1 MKNKSTSE
9 FDASVQALAD
19 ARYNH
24 HFAWLGQQVTE
35 QGLSFRVW
43 APGAKQ
49 IDVICAQTGRRIT
62 RLTQSHPSGFFEK
75 TLGNRRRPID
85 YRLSFDGGDPV
96 ADAYAYGD
104 LLDPTAQYFYAE
116 GQQIDAYRWLGAQHH
131 EYGGVSGV
139 RFTVWAP
146 NAQRVAVIGDFNG
159 WDASRHGL
167 KHYPDAGI
175 WAIFIP
181 DAEPGQAYKFHVMGA
196 DGVVREKADPYAR
209 QMERSPATASLVPVN
224 TNFQWTDAQ
233 WMKER
238 GAQHT
243 PSSAISIYECQ
254 LASWMRDYDNH
265 YLSYEELAER
275 LISHAKALGF
285 THIQLMPVSEYP
297 FDGSWGYQP
306 VGLYAPTSRFGLLD
320 DFKAFVN
327 RCHEAGLGV
336 LLDWVPGHFPSDP
349 HGLAEFDGTAL
360 YEHADPRRGFHP
372 DWNTYIYNYGR
383 NEVRSFLLSNAD
395 FWLSECHIDGLRVD
409 AVASMLY
416 LDYSRAAGEW
426 IPNEHGGRENL
437 EAVAFLQALNSLMY
451 ANHPGIMMIAEE
463 STAWPGVSHPVDQ
476 GGLGFG
482 YKWNMGWMNDTL
494 RYISKDPIHR
504 AYHHD
509 DMTFSMVYAR
519 DENFILSISHDE
531 CVHGKGSLLNKM
543 PGDDWQKR
551 ANLRAYW
558 AYMWAHPGKKLLF
571 MGMEFGQYREWNHDH
586 GLDWYLLERAEHRQ
600 LMDYVARLNQLYT
613 QYPALYEADQ
623 DAEGFCWLQAHNK
636 DQSILAWVRS
646 APNAQQVIVV
656 CNYTPTVVHDYRVG
670 APSMG
675 QPQVLLNS
683 DEASFGG
690 SDVNPSPRLESMP
703 WDGCEQ
709 SICLTLPPLAT
720 VWLVVR

>member
-1 MKNKSTSE
+1 MKNKATSE

-24 HFAWLGQQVTE
+24 HFTWLGQHLTE
-35 QGLSFRVW
+35 RGLSFRVW
-43 APGAKQ
+43 APSVKQ
-49 IDVICAQTGRRIT
+49 VDVMCAQTGRKIT
-62 RLTQSHPSGFFEK
+62 RLIRSHPSGFFEK
-75 TLGNRRRPID
+75 TLGNRRRPVE
-85 YRLSFDGGDPV
+85 YRLSYDGGEPV
-96 ADAYAYGD
+96 ADAYAYND
-104 LLDPTAQYFYAE
+104 LLDAAAQYFYAE
-116 GQQIDAYRWLGAQHH
+116 GQQTDAYRWLGAHH
-131 EYGGVSGV
+131 CEFDGVSGV
-139 RFTVWAP
+139 RFSVWAP

-167 KHYPDAGI
+167 KYYPDAGV

-181 DAEPGQAYKFHVMGA
+181 GAQAGQAYKFHVLGA

-209 QMERSPATASLVPVN
+209 QMERSPATASLVSAN
-224 TNFQWTDAQ
+224 SEFEWTDTQ
-233 WMKER
+233 WMTQR

-243 PSSAISIYECQ
+243 PRSAISIYEVQ

-265 YLSYEELAER
+265 YLSYGELAER

-306 VGLYAPTSRFGLLD
+306 VGLYAPTSRFGSLD
-320 DFKAFVN
+320 DFKDFVN
-327 RCHEAGLGV
+327 RCHQAGLGV

-416 LDYSRAAGEW
+416 LDYSRAEGEW

-494 RYISKDPIHR
+494 RYMSKDPIHR
-504 AYHHD
+504 SYHHD

-586 GLDWYLLERAEHRQ
+586 GLDWYLLDQIEHRQ

-613 QYPALYEADQ
+613 NYPALYAADQ
-623 DAEGFCWLQAHNK
+623 DADGFCWLQAHNK
-636 DQSILAWVRS
+636 EQSILAWVRS
-646 APNAQQVIVV
+646 GPNAQKVIVV
-656 CNYTPTVVHDYRVG
+656 CNYTPTVIHGYRVG
-670 APSMG
+670 VPSMG
-675 QPQVLLNS
+675 QTQVLLNS

-690 SDVNPSPRLESMP
+690 SGVHPSPRLEPMP

-709 SICLTLPPLAT
+709 SVCLTLPPLAT
-720 VWLVVR
+720 VWLVVN

>member
-1 MKNKSTSE
+1 MKNKTTSE

-24 HFAWLGQQVTE
+24 HFAWLGQHVTE

-43 APGAKQ
+43 APGTTQ
-49 IDVICAQTGRRIT
+49 VDVVCAQTGRKIT
-62 RLTQSHPSGFFEK
+62 RLTRSHRSGFFEK
-75 TLGNRRRPID
+75 TLGNRRRPIG
-85 YRLSFDGGDPV
+85 YRLSFDGGEPM

-104 LLDPTAQYFYAE
+104 LLDTTAQYFYAE
-116 GQQIDAYRWLGAQHH
+116 GQQIDAYRWLGAQHC
-131 EYGGVSGV
+131 EFDGVSGV
-139 RFTVWAP
+139 RFAVWAP
-146 NAQRVAVIGDFNG
+146 NAQRIAVIGDFNG
-159 WDASRHGL
+159 WDASKHGL
-167 KHYPDAGI
+167 KHYRDAGV

-181 DAEPGQAYKFHVMGA
+181 HAQAGQAYKFHVLGA

-209 QMERSPATASLVPVN
+209 QMERSPATASLVPAN
-224 TNFQWTDAQ
+224 TDFEWTDTQ
-233 WMKER
+233 WMTER

-243 PSSAISIYECQ
+243 PSSAISIYEVQ

-265 YLSYEELAER
+265 YLSYDELAER

-306 VGLYAPTSRFGLLD
+306 VGLYAPTSRFGSLD
-320 DFKAFVN
+320 DFKDFVN
-327 RCHEAGLGV
+327 RCHQAGLGV

-416 LDYSRAAGEW
+416 LDYSRAEGEW
-426 IPNEHGGRENL
+426 IPNERGGRENL

-494 RYISKDPIHR
+494 RYMSKDPVHR
-504 AYHHD
+504 SYHHD

-586 GLDWYLLERAEHRQ
+586 GLDWYLLDQAEHCQ

-613 QYPALYEADQ
+613 QYPALYAADQ
-623 DAEGFCWLQAHNK
+623 DADGFCWLQAHNK
-636 DQSILAWVRS
+636 EQSVLAWVRS
-646 APNAQQVIVV
+646 APKAEKVIVV
-656 CNYTPTVVHDYRVG
+656 CNYTPTVIHGYRVG
-670 APSMG
+670 VPSMG
-675 QPQVLLNS
+675 QPQLLLNS

-690 SDVNPSPRLESMP
+690 SNINPSPRLEPMP

-709 SICLTLPPLAT
+709 SVTLTLPPLAT
-720 VWLVVR
+720 VWLVVN

>member
-1 MKNKSTSE
+1 MKNNSTSD

-24 HFAWLGQQVTE
+24 HFTWLGQHVTE
-35 QGLSFRVW
+35 RGLSFRVW
-43 APGAKQ
+43 APGVQ
-49 IDVICAQTGRRIT
+49 QVDVICAQTGRKIT
-62 RLTQSHPSGFFEK
+62 RLTLSHPSGFFEK
-75 TLGNRRRPID
+75 TLGNRRRPIE
-85 YRLSFDGGDPV
+85 YRLSYDGGEPV

-104 LLDPTAQYFYAE
+104 LLDSTAQYFYAE
-116 GQQIDAYRWLGAQHH
+116 GQQTDAYRWLGAHH
-131 EYGGVSGV
+131 CEFGGVSGV
-139 RFTVWAP
+139 RFSVWAP

-167 KHYPDAGI
+167 KQYSDAGV

-181 DAEPGQAYKFHVMGA
+181 KVQAGQAYKFHVLGA
-196 DGVVREKADPYAR
+196 DGVVREKSDPFAR
-209 QMERSPATASLVPVN
+209 QMERSPATASLVPTN
-224 TNFQWTDAQ
+224 THFAWADQQ
-233 WMKER
+233 WMAER

-243 PSSAISIYECQ
+243 PSSAISIYEVQ

-265 YLSYEELAER
+265 YLTYGELAER
-275 LISHAKALGF
+275 LISHTKALGF

-306 VGLYAPTSRFGLLD
+306 VGLYAPTSRFGSLD
-320 DFKAFVN
+320 DFKDFVN
-327 RCHEAGLGV
+327 RCHQAGLGV

-349 HGLAEFDGTAL
+349 HGLAQFDGTAL

-416 LDYSRAAGEW
+416 LDYSRAEGEW
-426 IPNEHGGRENL
+426 IPNAHGGRENL

-494 RYISKDPIHR
+494 RYMSKDPIHR
-504 AYHHD
+504 SYHHD

-586 GLDWYLLERAEHRQ
+586 GLDWYLLDQIEHRQ
-600 LMDYVARLNQLYT
+600 LMDYIARLNQLYSK
-613 QYPALYEADQ
+613 YPALYAADQ

-636 DQSILAWVRS
+636 EQSILAWVRS
-646 APNAQQVIVV
+646 VSNAQKVIVV
-656 CNYTPTVVHDYRVG
+656 CNYTPTVIHDYRVG
-670 APSMG
+670 VPSKG

-683 DEASFGG
+683 DDASFGG
-690 SDVNPSPRLESMP
+690 SGVEPNPRLEPMP

-709 SICLTLPPLAT
+709 SVCLTLPPLAT
-720 VWLVVR
+720 VWLVVN

>member
-1 MKNKSTSE
+1 MKNKTTSE
-9 FDASVQALAD
+9 FDTSVQALAD

-24 HFAWLGQQVTE
+24 HFAWLGQHVTE

-43 APGAKQ
+43 APGTTQ
-49 IDVICAQTGRRIT
+49 VDVVCAQTGRKIT
-62 RLTQSHPSGFFEK
+62 RLTRSHRSGFFEK
-75 TLGNRRRPID
+75 TLGNRRRPIG
-85 YRLSFDGGDPV
+85 YRLSFDGGEPM

-104 LLDPTAQYFYAE
+104 LLDTTAQYFYAE
-116 GQQIDAYRWLGAQHH
+116 GQQIDAYRWLGAQHC
-131 EYGGVSGV
+131 EFDGVSGV
-139 RFTVWAP
+139 RFAVWAP
-146 NAQRVAVIGDFNG
+146 NAQRIAVIGDFNG
-159 WDASRHGL
+159 WDASKHGL
-167 KHYPDAGI
+167 KHYRDAGV

-181 DAEPGQAYKFHVMGA
+181 HAQAGEAYKFHVLGA

-209 QMERSPATASLVPVN
+209 QMERSPATASLVPAN
-224 TNFQWTDAQ
+224 ADFEWTDTQ
-233 WMKER
+233 WMTER

-243 PSSAISIYECQ
+243 PSSAISIYEVQ

-265 YLSYEELAER
+265 YLSYDELAER
-275 LISHAKALGF
+275 LISHTKALGF

-306 VGLYAPTSRFGLLD
+306 VGLYAPTSRFGSLD
-320 DFKAFVN
+320 DFKDFVN
-327 RCHEAGLGV
+327 RCHQAGLGV

-416 LDYSRAAGEW
+416 LDYSRAEGEW
-426 IPNEHGGRENL
+426 IPNERGGRENL

-494 RYISKDPIHR
+494 RYMSKDPVHR
-504 AYHHD
+504 SYHHD

-586 GLDWYLLERAEHRQ
+586 GLDWYLLDQAEHCQ

-613 QYPALYEADQ
+613 QYPALYAADQ
-623 DAEGFCWLQAHNK
+623 DADGFCWLQAHNK
-636 DQSILAWVRS
+636 EQSVLAWVRS
-646 APNAQQVIVV
+646 APKAEKVIVV
-656 CNYTPTVVHDYRVG
+656 CNYTPTVIHGYRVG
-670 APSMG
+670 VPSMG
-675 QPQVLLNS
+675 QPQLLLNS

-690 SDVNPSPRLESMP
+690 SNINPSPRLEPMP
-703 WDGCEQ
+703 WDDCEQ
-709 SICLTLPPLAT
+709 SVTLTLPPLAT
-720 VWLVVR
+720 VWLVVN

>member
-1 MKNKSTSE
+1 MKNKATSE
-9 FDASVQALAD
+9 FDVSVQALAD
-19 ARYNH
+19 ARYNN
-24 HFAWLGQQVTE
+24 HFAWLGQHLTE

-49 IDVICAQTGRRIT
+49 VDVLCAQTGRKIT
-62 RLTQSHPSGFFEK
+62 RLTLNHPSGFFEK
-75 TLGNRRRPID
+75 TLGNRRRPIG
-85 YRLSFDGGDPV
+85 YRLSFDGGEPV
-96 ADAYAYGD
+96 ADAYAYGN
-104 LLDPTAQYFYAE
+104 LLDATAQYFYAE
-116 GQQIDAYRWLGAQHH
+116 GQQTDAYRWLGAQHC
-131 EYGGVSGV
+131 EFDDVSGV

-146 NAQRVAVIGDFNG
+146 NAQRVAVVGDFNG
-159 WDASRHGL
+159 WDASKHGL
-167 KHYPDAGI
+167 KHYADAGI
-175 WAIFIP
+175 WVIFIP
-181 DAEPGQAYKFHVMGA
+181 NAQVGQAYKFHVLGA
-196 DGVVREKADPYAR
+196 DGLVREKADPYAR
-209 QMERSPATASLVPVN
+209 QMERSPATASLVPVD
-224 TNFQWTDAQ
+224 TDFQWADDR
-233 WMKER
+233 WMAGR
-238 GAQHT
+238 GVQHT
-243 PSSAISIYECQ
+243 PGSPISIYECQ
-254 LASWMRDYDNH
+254 LASWMRDVDNH
-265 YLSYEELAER
+265 YLTYRELAER
-275 LISHAKALGF
+275 LIAHVKPLGF

-306 VGLYAPTSRFGLLD
+306 VGLYAPTSRFGSLD
-320 DFKAFVN
+320 DFKDFVN
-327 RCHEAGLGV
+327 RCHQAGLGV
-336 LLDWVPGHFPSDP
+336 LLDWVPGHFPSDL

-416 LDYSRAAGEW
+416 LDYSRAEGEW

-437 EAVAFLQALNSLMY
+437 EAVTFLQALNSLMY
-451 ANHPGIMMIAEE
+451 AKHPGIMMIAEE

-494 RYISKDPIHR
+494 RYMSKDPIHR
-504 AYHHD
+504 SYHHD

-543 PGDDWQKR
+543 PGDDWQQR

-586 GLDWYLLERAEHRQ
+586 GLDWYLLDQAEHRQ
-600 LMDYVARLNQLYT
+600 LMDYIARLNQLYT
-613 QYPALYEADQ
+613 EKPALYAADQ

-636 DQSILAWVRS
+636 EQSILAWVRS
-646 APNAQQVIVV
+646 APNAQKVIVV
-656 CNYTPTVVHDYRVG
+656 CNYTPTVIHDYRVG
-670 APSMG
+670 VPNMG
-675 QPQVLLNS
+675 RPQVLLNS
-683 DEASFGG
+683 DAASFGG
-690 SDVNPSPRLESMP
+690 SDVDPSPRLDPVP

-709 SICLTLPPLAT
+709 SVSLTLPPLAT
-720 VWLVVR
+720 VWLVVT

>member
-1 MKNKSTSE
+1 
-9 FDASVQALAD
+9 
-19 ARYNH
+19 
-24 HFAWLGQQVTE
+24 
-35 QGLSFRVW
+35 
-43 APGAKQ
+43 
-49 IDVICAQTGRRIT
+49 
-62 RLTQSHPSGFFEK
+62 
-75 TLGNRRRPID
+75 
-85 YRLSFDGGDPV
+85 
-96 ADAYAYGD
+96 
-104 LLDPTAQYFYAE
+104 
-116 GQQIDAYRWLGAQHH
+116 
-131 EYGGVSGV
+131 
-139 RFTVWAP
+139 
-146 NAQRVAVIGDFNG
+146 
-159 WDASRHGL
+159 
-167 KHYPDAGI
+167 
-175 WAIFIP
+175 
-181 DAEPGQAYKFHVMGA
+181 
-196 DGVVREKADPYAR
+196 
-209 QMERSPATASLVPVN
+209 MERSPATASLVPVN
-224 TNFQWTDAQ
+224 TNFQWTDTQ
-233 WMKER
+233 WMTDR

-254 LASWMRDYDNH
+254 LASWMRDHDNH
-265 YLSYEELAER
+265 YLSYEELAKR

-416 LDYSRAAGEW
+416 LDYSRGEGEW

-494 RYISKDPIHR
+494 RYMSKDPIHR

-600 LMDYVARLNQLYT
+600 LMDYVARLNQVYT
-613 QYPALYEADQ
+613 QHPALYQADQ

-670 APSMG
+670 TPSMG